1 MYNGTDLELMGKTAS
16 RRFVEDGTALN
27 DSIIKVAEQY
37 GLNREQVNRVSEAA
51 NIEAYLALNDKAD
64 DKYIEFATAHP
75 EHIYEKVSSFNNQS
89 KTAEIHS
96 DYKPVINNEDFT
108 FFKEAEK
115 HEEEAVLSPSLLKV
129 AAK

>member
-51 NIEAYLALNDKAD
+51 NIEAYLALNDKNNMKGDFINELTLRFDQRFKA
-64 DKYIEFATAHP
+64 KYQ
-75 EHIYEKVSSFNNQS
+75 SF
-89 KTAEIHS
+89 
-96 DYKPVINNEDFT
+96 INN
-108 FFKEAEK
+108 
-115 HEEEAVLSPSLLKV
+115 L
-129 AAK
+129 